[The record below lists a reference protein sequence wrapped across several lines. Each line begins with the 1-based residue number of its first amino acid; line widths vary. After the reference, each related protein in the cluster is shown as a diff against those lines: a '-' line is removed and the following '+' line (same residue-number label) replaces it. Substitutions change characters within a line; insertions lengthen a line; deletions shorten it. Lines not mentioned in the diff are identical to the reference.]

1 MANSFFREGDFAK
14 ALYGYEK
21 FIRIYGNQAPET
33 MLESIRHN
41 IDACRLRQSGISG
54 EDPESHGLHRN
65 RIALLVNP
73 SHAHEVEAAFWSGFD
88 KKLHANDYQV
98 IDLNLRTFTP
108 FEIPFHFINPSTMT
122 VLAPKWP
129 SSLHVSFPVSAR
141 VLLLVLSLHLYFS
154 VECLVGTVVVI

>member
-1 MANSFFREGDFAK
+1 MSKEIAIIKMANSFFREGDFAK

-73 SHAHEVEAAFWSGFD
+73 SHAHEVEAAFWSGFA

-98 IDLNLRTFTP
+98 IDLNRSEEHTSELQ
-108 FEIPFHFINPSTMT
+108 
-122 VLAPKWP
+122 
-129 SSLHVSFPVSAR
+129 SLMRISYAVF
-141 VLLLVLSLHLYFS
+141 
-154 VECLVGTVVVI
+154 CLKKKIILMNITSK

>member
-1 MANSFFREGDFAK
+1 MSKEIAIIKMANSFFREGDFAK

-65 RIALLVNP
+65 RISLLVRP
-73 SHAHEVEAAFWSGFD
+73 AHAYEVEAACWSGLAQ
-88 KKLHANDYQV
+88 KLYANADQV
-98 IDLNLRTFTP
+98 IELQFRKVNSSENILTFIKDRKITRLN
-108 FEIPFHFINPSTMT
+108 
-122 VLAPKWP
+122 
-129 SSLHVSFPVSAR
+129 SSH
-141 VLLLVLSLHLYFS
+141 
-154 VECLVGTVVVI
+154 